1 MSNGWVTLGI
11 VRIAIAIK
19 EIDLRRGVDF
29 V

>member
-19 EIDLRRGVDF
+19 EKHLRIGVDF